1 MQFIQILSGAVLCRR
16 RTPPEKPPPR
26 GGSWGAWITILGRSD
41 TGIFC
46 FWPIL
51 SVFVTFVEIWGV
63 ISRPNAPRSRYPRL
77 YQAETLPKH
86 VLDDFK
92 NISLFTIYSERKR
105 TPRKSPRP
113 DRAETS
119 SKHVLD
125 DFKNISLFIIY
136 SEWRRIPR
144 RKSLTQIGLKLH
156 QNMFWTILRTFIFF
170 YKKLFVQKTFS
181 GAKFKI

>member
-1 MQFIQILSGAVLCRR
+1 MSRTIL
-16 RTPPEKPPPR
+16 RTFYFFAIYSEWDSSLPKKNPPEKPPPR

-92 NISLFTIYSERKR
+92 NISLF
-105 TPRKSPRP
+105 
-113 DRAETS
+113 
-119 SKHVLD
+119 
-125 DFKNISLFIIY
+125 IIY

-156 QNMFWTILRTFIFF
+156 QNMSWTI
-170 YKKLFVQKTFS
+170 
-181 GAKFKI
+181 